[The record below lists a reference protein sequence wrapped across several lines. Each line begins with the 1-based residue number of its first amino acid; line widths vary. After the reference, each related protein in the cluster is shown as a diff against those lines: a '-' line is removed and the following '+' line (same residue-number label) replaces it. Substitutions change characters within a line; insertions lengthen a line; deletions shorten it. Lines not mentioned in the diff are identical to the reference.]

1 MKKNSIDDKFKR
13 YVKDG
18 KLSIS
23 SIEDIML
30 EDFETYKEQQISH
43 LEELLL
49 KEVNEKDLINK
60 KKIYGLIKEL
70 RLKIKEKKL

>member
-1 MKKNSIDDKFKR
+1 MKKNSMDDKFKR

-23 SIEDIML
+23 SIEDIMQ